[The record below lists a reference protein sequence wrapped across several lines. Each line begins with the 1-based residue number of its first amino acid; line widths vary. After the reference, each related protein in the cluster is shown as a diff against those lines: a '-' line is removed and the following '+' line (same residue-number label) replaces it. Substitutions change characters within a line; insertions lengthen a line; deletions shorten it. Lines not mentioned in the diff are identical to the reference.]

1 MLPNCRC
8 LGRIS
13 NMTTHFIVLRNLS
26 RLSPELTAMYKSVG
40 MGLLLFA
47 NSGC

>member
-1 MLPNCRC
+1 MLANCC
-8 LGRIS
+8 LLGRIS
-13 NMTTHFIVLRNLS
+13 NMTTHVIVLRNLS
-26 RLSPELTAMYKSVG
+26 RVSPELTTTYKSVG